1 MYIPM
6 FNKSV
11 SLPTLTYYIHAIL
24 SYFGKQSMLGT
35 VFLTQVWHITLT
47 SSLAVGQ
54 PFLV

>member
-1 MYIPM
+1 M

-11 SLPTLTYYIHAIL
+11 SLPTLTHYIHAIL